1 MDEFTG
7 EPPRPEGGGLDD
19 DPGPRGRWVGERW
32 RPASV
37 DRPTGGAGRIDP
49 VDQPDESGSV
59 TGDGNGNGARS
70 DGEGTSARPAGGG
83 RGRWDRGCRSTG
95 PVEGLA
101 AEVVAV
107 LEALAGPEGLDDESL
122 AEAVTGLV
130 RVRSLLDAV
139 TAGFVA
145 RWDARRLW
153 ADDGSRSAGARLG
166 RDAGCRRQSGTRM
179 VHVARSLRSMPLVAD
194 AWQAGRISTD
204 HVERLVRAAT
214 PERAGEFAEAE
225 ARLVT
230 VAELG
235 HWSVFDKAVAMF
247 ETGADDRRT
256 DPTNPDDVAKRAK
269 KERAHRN
276 ARPVRIGDRFEI
288 MGSLDKKGGQIF
300 SDTWERIRHEL
311 WEQDMAQARRA
322 CGPDATNAEIAAAVA
337 EIRTPAQR
345 CADALV
351 EMATRAG
358 TAPADG
364 QRPRPLITVVVSK
377 DELMGP
383 IRELF
388 NGLVLSRLE
397 IAQLLFEADFER
409 IVFGPTGQPVEVAST
424 QRFFTG
430 GWRRAVEV
438 RDRVCQHPTCDITAE
453 YCQVDHIIEHAD
465 GGPTSVANGR
475 LLCPQHNHQRPGRKP
490 PPASRRDRGD
500 GGSGS
505 GEGNAERG
513 DDGDPDQP

>member
-1 MDEFTG
+1 MDEFAG

-19 DPGPRGRWVGERW
+19 DAGPRGRWVGDRW
-32 RPASV
+32 RPASA
-37 DRPTGGAGRIDP
+37 DAPQPDAGAGA
-49 VDQPDESGSV
+49 
-59 TGDGNGNGARS
+59 GAGAGAVGR
-70 DGEGTSARPAGGG
+70 GGG
-83 RGRWDRGCRSTG
+83 RGRWDRGCRATG

-107 LEALAGPEGLDDESL
+107 VEALAGPEGLDDESL

-214 PERAGEFAEAE
+214 PERADEFAEAE

-288 MGSLDKKGGQIF
+288 MGSLDNKGGQIF

-453 YCQVDHIIEHAD
+453 YCQVDHIVEHND
-465 GGPTSVANGR
+465 GGPTSVENGR
-475 LLCPQHNHQRPGRKP
+475 LLCPAHNHQRPGRQP
-490 PPASRRDRGD
+490 PPSSRRDAKRQG
-500 GGSGS
+500 GGSGGS
-505 GEGNAERG
+505 RNGSASSS
-513 DDGDPDQP
+513 DDGDPDQ